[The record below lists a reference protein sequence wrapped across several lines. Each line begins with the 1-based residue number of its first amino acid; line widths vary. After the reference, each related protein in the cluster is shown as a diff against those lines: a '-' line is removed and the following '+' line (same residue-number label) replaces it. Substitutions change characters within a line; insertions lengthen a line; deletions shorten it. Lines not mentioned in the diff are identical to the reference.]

1 VSSYVLSFL
10 SLKLSAAIVS
20 AADRGA
26 DLALNREGDQCLR
39 PPSFPKIS
47 SVDNSKK
54 SLGLAADREGT
65 ADSSPGL
72 TPGSEMTR
80 VLVSARKPH
89 AARNVVA
96 LMSLLGV
103 SMLAAAPASRVLR
116 FDRFELDVRA
126 GELRKAGV
134 KLRLQG
140 QPIQVLAALLNSA
153 GELVTREEL
162 QAQLWPAETFVDFD
176 HSLHNAIARIREALG
191 DSAGTPR
198 YIETLP
204 RRGYRFIG
212 TVERIGFEEPLRSA
226 PIEPPLLSSEA
237 PVVPVQSRRRTIFIA
252 IAALL
257 MVVAVAVVLLL
268 TLSHRASATPS
279 VRSIAV
285 LPLANFSGDPA
296 QEYFVDGMTDELI
309 TDLAKIGSLRVI
321 SRTSVM
327 RYKGTK
333 KSLPEIARELN
344 VDGIIEGS
352 VTRSGQRVR
361 ITAQLLYGPTDKHL
375 WAEAYERDLGDV
387 LSLQSEVAQAIAQQV
402 RAQLT
407 PQQQARFRTVRPVN
421 PEAYDAYL
429 KGRYYLSNEFTMAQ
443 PLNLAKTYFE
453 EAVQKD
459 PGFAPAY
466 SGLADAYLYLAM
478 FRQISP
484 ASAYRPAEEALRQ
497 ASALDSSIGEI
508 HDTLAVLS
516 WRYNWDWDATEREL
530 NQAIA
535 LAPSYICAHEDRA
548 QYLAFRG
555 RRSEAEA
562 EMTKIREFD
571 TSVSSILTEA
581 GVDYQL
587 RDFDRLLEVSR
598 RGVAL
603 NPNEWL
609 EHYYLGIGYEG
620 TGKQLESIAEYQKA
634 VELSGGD
641 QDATAELAHAY
652 AGVGRTAETRKILR
666 DLEQKSA
673 KVNVSPYFIATLYA
687 ALGDKDTAF
696 KFLEKAYRE
705 KSLDISWHLKA
716 DLRIDHLRSDPR
728 YQSLLRRVGLK
739 D

>member
-1 VSSYVLSFL
+1 
-10 SLKLSAAIVS
+10 
-20 AADRGA
+20 
-26 DLALNREGDQCLR
+26 
-39 PPSFPKIS
+39 
-47 SVDNSKK
+47 
-54 SLGLAADREGT
+54 
-65 ADSSPGL
+65 
-72 TPGSEMTR
+72 
-80 VLVSARKPH
+80 
-89 AARNVVA
+89 
-96 LMSLLGV
+96 
-103 SMLAAAPASRVLR
+103 MLAAAPVSRVLR
-116 FDRFELDVRA
+116 FDGFELDVRA
-126 GELRKAGV
+126 AELRKAGV

-140 QPIQVLAALLNSA
+140 QPIQVLATLLNSA
-153 GELVTREEL
+153 GELVTREQL
-162 QAQLWPAETFVDFD
+162 RAQVWPAETFVDFD
-176 HSLHNAIARIREALG
+176 HSLHNSIARLREALG

-212 TVERIGFEEPLRSA
+212 TVERIGTEESPPAVPTA
-226 PIEPPLLSSEA
+226 PSPSWEA
-237 PVVPVQSRRRTIFIA
+237 PVAPVRSRRSAFL

-257 MVVAVAVVLLL
+257 LIVAVGAALVLI
-268 TLSHRASATPS
+268 TSLSHRAAATPS

-285 LPLANFSGDPA
+285 LPLDNFSGDPA
-296 QEYFVDGMTDELI
+296 QEYFADGMTDELI

-333 KSLPEIARELN
+333 KGLSEIARELN

-352 VTRSGQRVR
+352 VMRSGQRVR

-375 WAEAYERDLGDV
+375 WAETYDRDLGDV
-387 LSLQSEVAQAIAQQV
+387 LGLQSEVAQAIAQQV
-402 RAQLT
+402 RAQVT
-407 PQQQARFRTVRPVN
+407 PQQQARFRAARTVN

-429 KGRYYLSNEFTMAQ
+429 KGRYYLSNQFTTPQ
-443 PLNLAKTYFE
+443 PLNMAKTYFE
-453 EAVQKD
+453 EAVRKD

-466 SGLADAYLYLAM
+466 AGLADTYLYLAI
-478 FRQISP
+478 FRQMP
-484 ASAYRPAEEALRQ
+484 AESAHRLAEEALRH
-497 ASALDSSIGEI
+497 ALSLDDSIGEA

-516 WRYNWDWDATEREL
+516 WRYSWDWDATEREL

-548 QYLAFRG
+548 EYLAFRG

-571 TSVSSILTEA
+571 TSVSSTLTEA

-587 RDFDRLLEVSR
+587 RDFDRLLEASR
-598 RGVAL
+598 RGAAL

-609 EHYYLGIGYEG
+609 EHFYLGVGYEG

-641 QDATAELAHAY
+641 QDATVALAHAY
-652 AGVGRTAETRKILR
+652 ADVGRTAETRKILR
-666 DLEQKSA
+666 DLEQEST

-696 KFLEKAYRE
+696 KFLQKAYLE

-716 DLRIDHLRSDPR
+716 DLRIDNLRSDPR
-728 YQSLLRRVGLK
+728 YQNLLSRVGLK